1 MGQIEQRLTELGIEL
16 LYYPQHELRLPKP
29 PQRAGIVTIND
40 LVYTSGT
47 GCKDEDGNLLY
58 AGKVGKDL
66 SIEEGRQAARLALI
80 NLLAILKMIV
90 QIRD

>member
-1 MGQIEQRLTELGIEL
+1 
-16 LYYPQHELRLPKP
+16 LP
-29 PQRAGIVTIND
+29 
-40 LVYTSGT
+40 
-47 GCKDEDGNLLY
+47 
-58 AGKVGKDL
+58 GKVGKDL